1 MVDLLLNSIDSSW
14 LTMVL
19 FLPIELELPYLFYKY
34 MFDILGWEVVFHGSF
49 GWLLIMVVHAFH
61 FPWFPLIGFVLKLH
75 INPDGEW
82 RYLNGLWGLDY
93 HCTY

>member
-1 MVDLLLNSIDSSW
+1 MVYLPPHWIESSC

-34 MFDILGWEVVFHGSF
+34 MFDILGWEVVSHGSF
-49 GWLLIMVVHAFH
+49 GWLLITVVNTFD
-61 FPWFPLIGFVLKLH
+61 FPWFPLLGFVLNMH

-82 RYLNGLWGLDY
+82 
-93 HCTY
+93 